1 MKSGNVPVLSVS
13 GANIPLAYEQ
23 AIKEVWEKG
32 VSVRTEYDRPEDPP
46 SRDATV
52 MITVEDP
59 FAQPRFHRAF
69 ADGLG
74 GLSEYVM
81 EVVYGAHD
89 YWVKPKE
96 EILKGVESEDTR
108 WTYTYH
114 RRLFEYEIED
124 QIVDQIGYM
133 VDRLSKT
140 PYTRRAQGITW
151 NTKLDPPTDD
161 PPCLQR
167 IWGRLIEDDDGVLV
181 FNMNT
186 HWRSRDLY
194 KAWFENVI
202 ALTTLMRK
210 IAERVSERAS
220 RPVRVGRYVDIS
232 DSLHIYGSYFRDLE
246 GDPEK
251 GVKSFFDLL
260 ASRSFED
267 RTWTSDFVR
276 PSFIDD
282 GVGKG
287 LRPMLA
293 REPDMPVDVRE
304 AIAKE
309 LEAMEKDGFVV

>member
-1 MKSGNVPVLSVS
+1 MDSGNIPVLNVT
-13 GANIPLAYEQ
+13 GETIPQAYEK

-52 MITVEDP
+52 MVTVENP
-59 FAQPRFHRAF
+59 YGQPRFHRSF

-81 EVVYGAHD
+81 EVVFGAHD

-96 EILKGVESEDTR
+96 EILKGVDSTDTR

-114 RRLFEYEIED
+114 GRLCEYEIED
-124 QIVDQIGYM
+124 KITDQVDYM
-133 VDRLSKT
+133 VRKLSKT
-140 PYTRRAQGITW
+140 PYSRRAQGITW
-151 NTKLDPPTDD
+151 NTNLDPPTDH

-167 IWGRLIEDDDGVLV
+167 IWGRLIEDEDGVLV

-202 ALTTLMRK
+202 ALTSLMRK
-210 IAERVSERAS
+210 IAERISEQAS
-220 RPVRVGRYVDIS
+220 REVRLGRYVDIS

-260 ASRSFED
+260 ESRSFEE

-276 PSFIDD
+276 PHFIDD

-293 REPDMPVDVRE
+293 REPDMPPEVRE
-304 AIAKE
+304 AVAKE
-309 LEAMEKDGFVV
+309 LEKMEKDDYVV

>member
-96 EILKGVESEDTR
+96 EILKGVESVDTR

-124 QIVDQIGYM
+124 QIVDQVGYM

-167 IWGRLIEDDDGVLV
+167 IWGRLTEDDDGVLV

-210 IAERVSERAS
+210 IANRISERTS

-246 GDPEK
+246 GDREK
-251 GVKSFFDLL
+251 GIKSFFDLC

-276 PSFIDD
+276 PYFIDD

-287 LRPMLA
+287 LRPMLS

>member
-96 EILKGVESEDTR
+96 EILKGVESVDTR

-114 RRLFEYEIED
+114 QRLFEYQIED
-124 QIVDQIGYM
+124 RIVDQVGYM

-210 IAERVSERAS
+210 IANRISERTS

-232 DSLHIYGSYFRDLE
+232 DSLHIYGSYFRELE

-251 GVKSFFDLL
+251 GMKSFFDLL

>member
-1 MKSGNVPVLSVS
+1 MASGNIPVL
-13 GANIPLAYEQ
+13 NITGETIPQAYEKT
-23 AIKEVWEKG
+23 IKEVWEKG
-32 VSVRTEYDRPEDPP
+32 VSVSTEYDRPEDPP
-46 SRDATV
+46 SKDATV
-52 MITVEDP
+52 MVTVEKP
-59 FAQPRFHRAF
+59 FGQPRFHRAF

-96 EILKGVESEDTR
+96 EILKGVDSTDTR

-114 RRLFEYEIED
+114 GRLCEYEIED
-124 QIVDQIGYM
+124 RVTDQVDYM
-133 VDRLSKT
+133 VRKLAQT
-140 PYTRRAQGITW
+140 PYSRRAQGITW
-151 NTKLDPPTDD
+151 NTNLDPPTDH

-167 IWGRLIEDDDGVLV
+167 IWGRLIEDEDGVLV

-202 ALTTLMRK
+202 ALTSLMRK
-210 IAERVSERAS
+210 IAERISEQAS
-220 RPVRVGRYVDIS
+220 REVRLGRYVDIS

-251 GVKSFFDLL
+251 GVKSFFDLIE
-260 ASRSFED
+260 SRSFEE

-276 PSFIDD
+276 PHFIDD

-293 REPDMPVDVRE
+293 REPDMPPEVRE
-304 AIAKE
+304 AVAKE
-309 LEAMEKDGFVV
+309 PEAMEKDDFVV

>member
-1 MKSGNVPVLSVS
+1 MASGNIPVL
-13 GANIPLAYEQ
+13 NITGETIPQAYEKT
-23 AIKEVWEKG
+23 IKEVWEKG
-32 VSVRTEYDRPEDPP
+32 VSVSTEYDRPEDPP
-46 SRDATV
+46 SKDATV
-52 MITVEDP
+52 MVTVEKP
-59 FAQPRFHRAF
+59 FGQPRFHRAF

-96 EILKGVESEDTR
+96 EILKGVDSTDTR

-114 RRLFEYEIED
+114 GRLCEYEIED
-124 QIVDQIGYM
+124 RVTDQVDYM
-133 VDRLSKT
+133 VRKLAQT
-140 PYTRRAQGITW
+140 PYSRRAQGITW
-151 NTKLDPPTDD
+151 NTNLDPPTDH

-167 IWGRLIEDDDGVLV
+167 IWGRLIEDEDGVLV

-202 ALTTLMRK
+202 ALTSLMRK
-210 IAERVSERAS
+210 IAERISEQAS
-220 RPVRVGRYVDIS
+220 REVRLGRYVDIS

-251 GVKSFFDLL
+251 GVKSFFDLIE
-260 ASRSFED
+260 SRSFEE

-276 PSFIDD
+276 PHFIDD

-293 REPDMPVDVRE
+293 REPDMPPEVRE
-304 AIAKE
+304 AVAKE
-309 LEAMEKDGFVV
+309 LEAMEKDDFVV

>member
-1 MKSGNVPVLSVS
+1 MESGNIPVLSVK
-13 GANIPLAYEQ
+13 GETIPQAYEQ
-23 AIKEVWEKG
+23 AIKEVWERG

-52 MITVEDP
+52 VVTVEKP
-59 FAQPRFHRAF
+59 FGQPRFHRAF

-96 EILKGVESEDTR
+96 EILKGVDSTDTR

-114 RRLFEYEIED
+114 GRLCEYEIED
-124 QIVDQIGYM
+124 RVIDQVDYM
-133 VDRLSKT
+133 VRKLSKT
-140 PYTRRAQGITW
+140 PYSRRAQGITW
-151 NTKLDPPTDD
+151 NANLDPPTDH

-167 IWGRLIEDDDGVLV
+167 IWGRLIEDEDGVLV

-202 ALTTLMRK
+202 ALTSLMRK
-210 IAERVSERAS
+210 IAERVSLETS
-220 RPVRVGRYVDIS
+220 REVRLGRYVDIS

-246 GDPEK
+246 GDPGK

-260 ASRSFED
+260 ESRSFEE

-276 PSFIDD
+276 PHFIDD

-293 REPDMPVDVRE
+293 REPDMPPRVRE
-304 AIAKE
+304 AVAKE
-309 LEAMEKDGFVV
+309 LEAMENDDYVV

>member
-1 MKSGNVPVLSVS
+1 MNSGNVPVLSVF
-13 GANIPLAYEQ
+13 GETIPRAYEK

-32 VSVRTEYDRPEDPP
+32 VSVRTEYDRPGDPP

-52 MITVEDP
+52 IITVENP
-59 FAQPRFHRAF
+59 FGQPRFHRSF

-81 EVVYGAHD
+81 EVVHGAHD

-96 EILKGVESEDTR
+96 EILKGVESKDTR

-114 RRLFEYEIED
+114 GRLFEYEIED
-124 QIVDQIGYM
+124 TVVDQVDYM
-133 VDRLSKT
+133 VKKLSET
-140 PYTRRAQGITW
+140 PYSRRAQAITW

-167 IWGRLIEDDDGVLV
+167 VWGRLIEDEEGALV

-210 IAERVSERAS
+210 IA
-220 RPVRVGRYVDIS
+220 
-232 DSLHIYGSYFRDLE
+232 LHIYGSYFRELE
-246 GDPEK
+246 GDPKK
-251 GVKSFFDLL
+251 GIKSFFELL
-260 ASRSFED
+260 ESRSYEE

-276 PSFIDD
+276 PHFIDD
-282 GVGKG
+282 GVSKG

-293 REPDMPVDVRE
+293 REHDMPQEVRQS
-304 AIAKE
+304 IAEE
-309 LEAMEKDGFVV
+309 LEAMEQDGYVV